1 MLRRNSINNP
11 LAELP
16 VQTQRLYSALEVFR
30 CTYSS
35 REKPIW
41 FQAPKRD
48 VLLKKIGFSKTD
60 IDIGIKKLV
69 QSNLLQIQKQQNVRW
84 YRLK

>member
-1 MLRRNSINNP
+1 MLRYNTKNP

-35 REKPIW
+35 REKPTW
-41 FQAPKRD
+41 FRAPKRD
-48 VLLKKIGFSKTD
+48 VLLKKIGFSAND
-60 IDIGIKKLV
+60 IDIGIKELI
-69 QSNLLQIQKQQNVRW
+69 QSNLLQIQKQQNIDW